1 MNSEKEIWTII
12 KILKWTEEF
21 FQQKNIPSARLDAEI
36 LLAKVLGY
44 ERIQLYVRYEQP
56 LTKAELA
63 QYREMVVKRA
73 KGCPVAYILG
83 TKQFMHF
90 ELKVNEAVLIPRP
103 ETELLVEGVLQLPL
117 ATPDAVQVL
126 DLCTGSGAI
135 GIALAMYRPT
145 WQITSSDISVAALQ
159 VAKENATTYQLNER
173 MNFIESDLFQSIPQA
188 DYQIIVAN
196 PPYIALKDKASL
208 SREVL
213 QEPEQALFAPQ
224 EGLALYARLAQ
235 EAARYLAP
243 QGWIALEYGQ
253 GQAAAIVD
261 LFKAAGYH
269 KFEIRADYAGIER
282 MLFIQR

>member
-12 KILKWTEEF
+12 KILKWTEDF
-21 FQQKNIPSARLDAEI
+21 FQQKNIASARLDAEV

-56 LTKAELA
+56 LTKEELSK
-63 QYREMVVKRA
+63 YREMIVKRA
-73 KGCPVAYILG
+73 QGWPVAYILG

-90 ELKVNEAVLIPRP
+90 ELKVTPAVLIPRP

-117 ATPDAVQVL
+117 AENETITVL

-135 GIALAMYRPT
+135 GLALAMYRPN
-145 WQITSSDISVAALQ
+145 WQITSSDISAAALQ
-159 VAKENATTYQLNER
+159 VAKENATNYQLNER
-173 MNFIESDLFQSIPQA
+173 IRFIESDLFQSIPVA
-188 DYQIIVAN
+188 AYQVIVAN

-213 QEPEQALFAPQ
+213 QEPAQALFAPK

-235 EAARYLAP
+235 EAVRYLAP

-253 GQAAAIVD
+253 GQATAIIE
-261 LFKAAGYH
+261 LFKAAGYS
-269 KFEIRADYAGIER
+269 KFEVRADYAGIER